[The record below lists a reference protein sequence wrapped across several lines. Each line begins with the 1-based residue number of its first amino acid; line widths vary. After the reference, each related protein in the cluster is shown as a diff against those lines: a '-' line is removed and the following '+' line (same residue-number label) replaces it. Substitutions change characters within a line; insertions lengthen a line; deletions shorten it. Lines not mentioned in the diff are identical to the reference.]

1 MLRKKEPRVDL
12 TYLSMLGKGGFATVW
27 KCNYENNLY
36 AAKVIERKKMSDD
49 DLKLMK
55 NEASIWENINHPNI
69 VNLHTII
76 WGKEAVIFIC
86 ELMQETLFDV
96 HQRMRKLGTKPRIS
110 TNHNYLTNICDA
122 LIYLH
127 SKNIV
132 HRDIKS
138 ENILIR
144 DSKVALG
151 DFGLARY
158 YQMDMTAETGSYR
171 WMAPE
176 VIRHEAYNTK
186 CDVYSFAILLYEVIT
201 LSPPFASY
209 SPIEVAFA
217 VAKDGKRPP
226 LPALPRYFNQL
237 VTDCW
242 DQDAT
247 RRPDLMEIKSRLNF
261 IRSKNESFG
270 SIETSEG
277 NAGWTTEKSG
287 GYGDG
292 YL

>member
-1 MLRKKEPRVDL
+1 ME
-12 TYLSMLGKGGFATVW
+12 
-27 KCNYENNLY
+27 
-36 AAKVIERKKMSDD
+36 
-49 DLKLMK
+49 
-55 NEASIWENINHPNI
+55 
-69 VNLHTII
+69 
-76 WGKEAVIFIC
+76 
-86 ELMQETLFDV
+86 ETLFDV
-96 HQRMRKLGTKPRIS
+96 HKRMQRLGTKPRIS
-110 TNHNYLTNICDA
+110 TIHNYLINICNG

-138 ENILIR
+138 ENVLICNN
-144 DSKVALG
+144 KIALG

-158 YQMDMTAETGSYR
+158 NHENMTAETGSYR

-176 VIRHEAYNTK
+176 VIRHEAYDVK
-186 CDVYSFAILLYEVIT
+186 CDVYSFAILVYEMIT

-226 LPALPRYFNQL
+226 LPPLPLYFNQL

-242 DQDAT
+242 DEDAT
-247 RRPDLMEIKSRLNF
+247 RRPDFVEIKSRLNF

-270 SIETSEG
+270 SIEMSTKTVNSIV
-277 NAGWTTEKSG
+277 K
-287 GYGDG
+287 
-292 YL
+292 